1 MYIYNIHIYTY
12 IHIYICVCVC
22 VCVCVY
28 MLRKGIKLLHL
39 IVHPAPRSGNPADSP
54 KNLKRLSAY

>member
-1 MYIYNIHIYTY
+1 M
-12 IHIYICVCVC
+12 CVCVC

-54 KNLKRLSAY
+54 KNLKRLSAYSKSLQQEIG